1 MSTEEI
7 LAQALRLPRAERAR
21 LAEEV
26 LSSLEDPD
34 EQVAAA
40 WARELERRSNDIAE
54 GRVQPVDWETA
65 REQIL
70 KELEQRHAGRSSSWG
85 SGRTHRLAF
94 AVRYPTSLS
103 ASRNKLWPYNELNA
117 EWRTARAASV
127 RKPQR
132 RGHLGCQTDRSG
144 NRNMRRE
151 AVSGRV
157 RNRCR
162 R

>member
-65 REQIL
+65 TR
-70 KELEQRHAGRSSSWG
+70 
-85 SGRTHRLAF
+85 F
-94 AVRYPTSLS
+94 
-103 ASRNKLWPYNELNA
+103 
-117 EWRTARAASV
+117 
-127 RKPQR
+127 
-132 RGHLGCQTDRSG
+132 
-144 NRNMRRE
+144 
-151 AVSGRV
+151 
-157 RNRCR
+157 
-162 R
+162 